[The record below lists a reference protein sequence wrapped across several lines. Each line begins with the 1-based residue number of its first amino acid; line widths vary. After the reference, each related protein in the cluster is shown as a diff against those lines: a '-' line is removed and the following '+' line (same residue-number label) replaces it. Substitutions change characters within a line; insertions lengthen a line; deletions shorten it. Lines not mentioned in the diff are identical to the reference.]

1 MAEPKDRGAAR
12 RVLAVA
18 LREFR
23 HTVLTKGFIFG
34 ALVMPVIMFVA
45 FAAIGMLMD
54 SKLPPTVGTVAVLD
68 ASGTVER
75 HAREELAPERVN
87 AVEFDGKRMKELKL
101 PAPPPGTAQPLVPRI
116 DLTLEFPRDPAQ
128 EQALRDRI
136 RDGGLLA
143 LAIVP
148 PEVLATDPRLP
159 DGSTASFTLVVPSGS
174 PPRLTSLLDRSVAKA
189 IVKARVERAGSDWSS
204 LDALLSEPG
213 TSVRRLSKDGTESAE
228 SVIAKTLLPM
238 GFMLL
243 IWVATFTSGNYLLTT
258 TIEEKSSK
266 VMEVVLSA
274 VSPMQLLT
282 GKILG
287 FAAVSV
293 LMVGM
298 YGALGVAGLAFA
310 AMGDLV
316 SPGLL
321 VLMGVYFV
329 MAYAFVAIMMASVGS
344 AVNDLRE
351 AQSLVTPAMLVLTV
365 PLMLWLPISEQPNGT
380 LARDPVRDGAARG
393 GLQRTD
399 RRLAGGREH
408 RLGLRVGR
416 RVPVGRREGV
426 PGRRPDAGQAADA
439 PRAPEVDPH
448 GLTRPRRGRRTRRVG
463 RTVAAWLAR
472 SR

>member
-1 MAEPKDRGAAR
+1 MDEPKDRGAAR

-34 ALVMPVIMFVA
+34 ALVMPVVMFAA
-45 FAAIGMLMD
+45 FAAIGLLMD

-68 ASGTVER
+68 ASGSVEL
-75 HAREELAPERVN
+75 HAREELAPDRVN
-87 AVEFDGKRMKELKL
+87 AAEFGGKGLKDAGL
-101 PAPPPGTAQPLVPRI
+101 PAPPAGAAPVVARRI
-116 DLTLEFPRDPAQ
+116 ELSLEFVRDPGREQ
-128 EQALRDRI
+128 ELRDRL

-143 LAIVP
+143 LAVIP
-148 PEVLATDPRLP
+148 PEVLAADPRMP
-159 DGSTASFTLVVPSGS
+159 DGGAASFTLVVPSDS
-174 PPRLTSLLDRSVAKA
+174 PPRLTSLLERSIAKA
-189 IVKARVERAGSDWSS
+189 IVKARVERAGSDWRS
-204 LDALLSEPG
+204 LDALLSMPG
-213 TSVRRLSKDGTESAE
+213 TTVRRLSEDGAESAE
-228 SVIAKTLLPM
+228 NVVAKTLLPM

-243 IWVATFTSGNYLLTT
+243 IWIATFTSGNYLLTT

-266 VMEVVLSA
+266 VMEVILSA
-274 VSPMQLLT
+274 VSPMQLLA

-298 YGALGVAGLAFA
+298 YGALGIAGLTVA

-321 VLMGVYFV
+321 LLMGVYFV

-380 LARDPVRDGAARG
+380 LAVVTSFVPPAIPFVMV
-393 GLQRTD
+393 
-399 RRLAGGREH
+399 
-408 RLGLRVGR
+408 LRVAASSEPIAAWQVAASIAWGFAW
-416 RVPVGRREGV
+416 VGV
-426 PGRRPDAGQAADA
+426 FLWAGAK
-439 PRAPEVDPH
+439 VF
-448 GLTRPRRGRRTRRVG
+448 RVG
-463 RTVAAWLAR
+463 VLMQGKPPTPRELLKWIRMA
-472 SR
+472 

>member
-1 MAEPKDRGAAR
+1 
-12 RVLAVA
+12 
-18 LREFR
+18 
-23 HTVLTKGFIFG
+23 
-34 ALVMPVIMFVA
+34 
-45 FAAIGMLMD
+45 
-54 SKLPPTVGTVAVLD
+54 
-68 ASGTVER
+68 
-75 HAREELAPERVN
+75 
-87 AVEFDGKRMKELKL
+87 
-101 PAPPPGTAQPLVPRI
+101 
-116 DLTLEFPRDPAQ
+116 
-128 EQALRDRI
+128 
-136 RDGGLLA
+136 
-143 LAIVP
+143 
-148 PEVLATDPRLP
+148 
-159 DGSTASFTLVVPSGS
+159 
-174 PPRLTSLLDRSVAKA
+174 
-189 IVKARVERAGSDWSS
+189 
-204 LDALLSEPG
+204 
-213 TSVRRLSKDGTESAE
+213 VRRLSKDGTESAE

-351 AQSLVTPAMLVLTV
+351 AQSLVTPAMLVLML
-365 PLMLWLPISEQPNGT
+365 PLMLWLPISEQPNGW
-380 LARDPVRDGAARG
+380 LATIASFVPPAIPFVMI
-393 GLQRTD
+393 
-399 RRLAGGREH
+399 
-408 RLGLRVGR
+408 LRVTASSEPIAIWQVALSIVWGFAW
-416 RVPVGRREGV
+416 VGV
-426 PGRRPDAGQAADA
+426 FLWAGAKIF
-439 PRAPEVDPH
+439 
-448 GLTRPRRGRRTRRVG
+448 RVG
-463 RTVAAWLAR
+463 VLMQGKPPTPKELLKWVRMA
-472 SR
+472 